1 MDREAKAVNPLSQYF
16 LRFASVPKQTI
27 SFANFGKIIYT
38 H

>member
-1 MDREAKAVNPLSQYF
+1 MDKEAKAVNPLSLYF
-16 LRFASVPKQTI
+16 LHFVSVPKPMI